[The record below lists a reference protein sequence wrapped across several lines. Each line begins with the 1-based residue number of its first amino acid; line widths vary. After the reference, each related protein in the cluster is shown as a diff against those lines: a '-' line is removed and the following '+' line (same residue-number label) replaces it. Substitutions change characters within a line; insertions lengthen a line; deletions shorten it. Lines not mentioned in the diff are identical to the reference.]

1 MTDRELMFLT
11 LGMFIGSF
19 FAVTVRTV
27 MGG

>member
-1 MTDRELMFLT
+1 MTGREATFLT

-27 MGG
+27 FGL